1 MTNQSEVR
9 LASDTI
15 YYLLFIGIGLF
26 LVWRLSDI
34 IILMVTAMMC
44 AAALTPPVDWL
55 HKEKLPRPL
64 AAALVV
70 IALVLPIVYVFIAVA
85 PTFIT
90 QLPTIMQTVSNSLNT
105 YSFLPAELRNLNFA
119 QYFQNNTNYLWE
131 STSKVTNFFFQVFTL
146 VVMIFY
152 LLVDSDRLHNLASSL
167 VPQRNRKKVETII
180 SELGRISG
188 RYIRG
193 NLLIS
198 VICTTII
205 FSGLLLLKIPYPV
218 PLALF
223 AGILDLLP
231 MAGGTI
237 GAIPAVVIA
246 FTISPLTGL
255 LTILLFVVYQQTEN
269 AILAPNIYKEVLH
282 LIPFLSFVAVI
293 IGSLLFGVAGAFLA
307 LPVAAAIPTIL
318 TYFKKNPK
326 SLA

>member
-152 LLVDSDRLHNLASSL
+152 LLVDSASTQSQKSGNYYQRVRPDQRALYPRQLVNFCHLYDHNLF
-167 VPQRNRKKVETII
+167 R
-180 SELGRISG
+180 
-188 RYIRG
+188 
-193 NLLIS
+193 
-198 VICTTII
+198 
-205 FSGLLLLKIPYPV
+205 
-218 PLALF
+218 PLALKNSLSRPPSHFCRHPRPPAYGRRHYRCDSGRRHRFHYF
-223 AGILDLLP
+223 AAHRPPDY
-231 MAGGTI
+231 
-237 GAIPAVVIA
+237 PALR
-246 FTISPLTGL
+246 S
-255 LTILLFVVYQQTEN
+255 
-269 AILAPNIYKEVLH
+269 
-282 LIPFLSFVAVI
+282 LSA
-293 IGSLLFGVAGAFLA
+293 
-307 LPVAAAIPTIL
+307 
-318 TYFKKNPK
+318 N
-326 SLA
+326 